1 VYTAVL
7 LYNTVQCMP
16 TRGTLLMV
24 FLQNIFKKKVIIYSS
39 HDAFDACMVCDV
51 CIHIRIESPA

>member
-1 VYTAVL
+1 
-7 LYNTVQCMP
+7 MP